1 MLPSL
6 ALIILV
12 GLALAALC
20 QTIRLPRIIGMLFA
34 GILLGPYVLNL
45 LDDSILG
52 ISADLRQIAL
62 LIILLKAGLSLN
74 LADLKKVGRPAVLMS
89 CLPASC
95 EILAFLLFA
104 PALLGI
110 NRLEAAVMGSVLA
123 AVSPA
128 VVVPRMVQLMESGY
142 GTNKSIPQLIM
153 AGASCDDIFVIVLF
167 STFVGMAQG
176 GSAHWQDFAA
186 IPVSIGL
193 GVLPLPAGHAPH
205 PERAAVLRHR
215 LPAQSHGAGGH
226 RLGSPGP
233 GFALRAAGA
242 LGGGAGHPHHRAAGR
257 PGHGPDLPQTAGQ
270 SLTYFAAIQKSG
282 TPAGAAFV
290 FALRADGSLHL
301 FFQDA
306 GARRVDAHMAGNAA
320 GQVHIGNGNAG
331 ECRLH
336 QPALAGGLF
345 LALKG
350 SGGFHPQPSVRHRA
364 DPGGAVLLQGFHHL
378 LFRLLHPPG
387 LGVGI
392 QFIPLDGQHR
402 FQVQHRGKGCRCRGD
417 AAALFQ
423 ILHGI
428 HRDIDAGIV
437 GPFFQPG
444 FDLPAGHAAVGIGRN
459 RHFHL

>member
-20 QTIRLPRIIGMLFA
+20 QYIRLPRIIGMLFT

-142 GTNKSIPQLIM
+142 GTGKSIPQLIM

-176 GSAHWQDFAA
+176 GAA
-186 IPVSIGL
+186 PTGRI
-193 GVLPLPAGHAPH
+193 
-205 PERAAVLRHR
+205 
-215 LPAQSHGAGGH
+215 
-226 RLGSPGP
+226 
-233 GFALRAAGA
+233 LRASRFPSGWASCWAPRRGCCSA
-242 LGGGAGHPHHRAAGR
+242 PFLR
-257 PGHGPDLPQTAGQ
+257 PPTPTAGMCA
-270 SLTYFAAIQKSG
+270 TA
-282 TPAGAAFV
+282 
-290 FALRADGSLHL
+290 
-301 FFQDA
+301 
-306 GARRVDAHMAGNAA
+306 
-320 GQVHIGNGNAG
+320 
-331 ECRLH
+331 
-336 QPALAGGLF
+336 
-345 LALKG
+345 
-350 SGGFHPQPSVRHRA
+350 
-364 DPGGAVLLQGFHHL
+364 
-378 LFRLLHPPG
+378 
-387 LGVGI
+387 
-392 QFIPLDGQHR
+392 
-402 FQVQHRGKGCRCRGD
+402 
-417 AAALFQ
+417 
-423 ILHGI
+423 
-428 HRDIDAGIV
+428 
-437 GPFFQPG
+437 
-444 FDLPAGHAAVGIGRN
+444 
-459 RHFHL
+459 

>member
-1 MLPSL
+1 MTSVNVPSAERHQLFCAQKKEDFVMLPSL

-20 QTIRLPRIIGMLFA
+20 QYIRLPRIIGMLFT

-142 GTNKSIPQLIM
+142 GTGKSIPQLIM

-176 GSAHWQDFAA
+176 GQR
-186 IPVSIGL
+186 
-193 GVLPLPAGHAPH
+193 PLAGFCGHPGFHRAGQPAG
-205 PERAAVLRHR
+205 RR
-215 LPAQSHGAGGH
+215 
-226 RLGSPGP
+226 
-233 GFALRAAGA
+233 
-242 LGGGAGHPHHRAAGR
+242 GGAAAQR
-257 PGHGPDLPQTAGQ
+257 
-270 SLTYFAAIQKSG
+270 
-282 TPAGAAFV
+282 
-290 FALRADGSLHL
+290 L
-301 FFQDA
+301 F
-306 GARRVDAHMAGNAA
+306 
-320 GQVHIGNGNAG
+320 
-331 ECRLH
+331 
-336 QPALAGGLF
+336 
-345 LALKG
+345 
-350 SGGFHPQPSVRHRA
+350 
-364 DPGGAVLLQGFHHL
+364 
-378 LFRLLHPPG
+378 
-387 LGVGI
+387 
-392 QFIPLDGQHR
+392 
-402 FQVQHRGKGCRCRGD
+402 
-417 AAALFQ
+417 
-423 ILHGI
+423 
-428 HRDIDAGIV
+428 
-437 GPFFQPG
+437 
-444 FDLPAGHAAVGIGRN
+444 
-459 RHFHL
+459 